1 MTEFITSLLAFIVAL
16 GLLVAVHEYGHFW
29 VARRLGVKVLRFCL
43 GFGKPIWSRV
53 AGEDQV
59 EYAVAAIPLGGYV
72 KLLDEREGPVAA
84 HERHRSFNAQTPGRR
99 IAILAAGPAFNFM
112 FAVAAYWLMF
122 VTGVTALKPVIGDV
136 APDSYAARAGVV
148 ADDEI
153 VGVDGVETST
163 LMDAQLGILAGLVED
178 GRVTLRLRDPG
189 GAIRDAVLEIDG
201 DRRRF
206 TEPGELFPGLG
217 LSRWHPTVQPRV
229 ADVAPDGTAAA
240 SGLAPGDL
248 ILSAEGQAIATW
260 SEWVEFVRAR
270 PDSTVV
276 VVIERDGREQEL
288 ELAIGSTLTEDGL
301 IGRIGA
307 GVQLP
312 ENPYQPV
319 LTEQRHGPL
328 AAVGQAVERTW
339 SMSVLTVK
347 MIYRMITGDVSPRN
361 ISGPINI
368 ASAAGMTASAGLA
381 AFLSFLA
388 IVSISLGILNL
399 LPIPLLD
406 GGQIAYQIAEI
417 VKGSPVSEKAQLIGQ
432 QVGIA
437 LLLLLMSVAFY
448 NDILRL
454 TS

>member
-1 MTEFITSLLAFIVAL
+1 MTEFITSLAAFIVAL

-29 VARRLGVKVLRFCL
+29 VARRLGVRVLRFCI
-43 GFGKPIWSRV
+43 GFGKPIWSRI
-53 AGEDQV
+53 AGKDPV

-72 KLLDEREGPVAA
+72 KLLDEREGPVAPQ
-84 HERHRSFNAQTPGRR
+84 ERHRSFNAQTPGRR
-99 IAILAAGPAFNFM
+99 IAILAAGPAFNFL
-112 FAVAAYWLMF
+112 FAIAAYWLMF

-136 APDSYAARAGVV
+136 AADSYAARAGVV

-153 VGVDGVETST
+153 VGVDGVETPT
-163 LMDAQLGILAGLVED
+163 LMDAQLGILSGLVED
-178 GRVTLRLRDPG
+178 GRVTLRLRAADG
-189 GAIRDAVLEIDG
+189 GVRTAELVVDG
-201 DRRRF
+201 ARRRF

-217 LSRWHPTVQPRV
+217 LTRWHPTVAPRV
-229 ADVAPDGTAAA
+229 ADVAPDGSAAA
-240 SGLAPGDL
+240 SGLLPGDL
-248 ILSAEGQAIATW
+248 ILAAEGEPVATW
-260 SEWVEFVRAR
+260 ADWVEFVRAR
-270 PDSTVV
+270 PDSTVSV
-276 VVIERDGREQEL
+276 TIERDGGAREM
-288 ELAIGSTLTEDGL
+288 ELAIGSMLTDEGL

-307 GVQLP
+307 GVMLP
-312 ENPYQPV
+312 ENPYAPV
-319 LTEQRHGPL
+319 LTEQRYGL
-328 AAVGQAVERTW
+328 FAATGQAVERTW

-406 GGQIAYQIAEI
+406 GGQIAYQVAEM
-417 VKGSPVSEKAQLIGQ
+417 VKGSPVSEKAQLVGQ

-448 NDILRL
+448 NDIVRL

>member
-29 VARRLGVKVLRFCL
+29 VARRLGVKVLRFCI

-53 AGEDQV
+53 AGKDPV

-72 KLLDEREGPVAA
+72 KLLDEREGPVPEAD
-84 HERHRSFNAQTPGRR
+84 RHRSFNAQTPMRR
-99 IAILAAGPAFNFM
+99 IAILAAGPAFNFL
-112 FAVAAYWLMF
+112 FAIAAYWLMF
-122 VTGVTALKPVIGDV
+122 VTGVTAIKPVIGAV
-136 APDSYAARAGVV
+136 EPGSYAAAAGIA

-153 VGVDGVETST
+153 VAVDGTDTPT
-163 LMDAQLGILAGLVED
+163 LMDAQLGLLSGLVAE
-178 GRVTLRLRDPG
+178 GRVTLQLRDAG
-189 GAIRDAVLEIDG
+189 GALRSAVLEIEG

-206 TEPGELFPGLG
+206 TEPGELVPGLG
-217 LSRWHPTVQPRV
+217 LTRWHPTVPPRI
-229 ADVAPDGTAAA
+229 ADVVPDGSAAA
-240 SGLAPGDL
+240 SGLEPGDL
-248 ILSAEGQAIATW
+248 VVSAEGVPVATW
-260 SEWVEFVRAR
+260 SDWVDYIRER
-270 PDSTVV
+270 PDQTVPI
-276 VVIERDGREQEL
+276 VIERDGAAQAL
-288 ELAIGSTLTEDGL
+288 ELSIGSMLTEDGL

-307 GVQLP
+307 GVVLP
-312 ENPYQPV
+312 ENPYAPV
-319 LTEQRHGPL
+319 LTEQRHSPIT
-328 AAVGQAVERTW
+328 AIGQGVERTW

-406 GGQIAYQIAEI
+406 GGQIVYQVAEMA
-417 VKGSPVSEKAQLIGQ
+417 KGSPVSEKAQLIGQ
-432 QVGIA
+432 QIGIV

-448 NDILRL
+448 NDIVRL